1 MAMCHEICVGKTG
14 CLTKSR
20 MKVGKYQITTS
31 DDHNLHMNDDD
42 NGNWANAFS
51 TRLEI
56 QNEIK

>member
-1 MAMCHEICVGKTG
+1 
-14 CLTKSR
+14 